1 MAERKMVNLWGDCT
15 VYTQYL
21 SRRVDLCHIGQ
32 KRTKKMWLPQGRS
45 WVDGEPL
52 SSSTLAACLQLP
64 AWRKKLRRERIELR
78 QHPRG
83 KTRDV
88 QEVSSN
94 SRSPK
99 PSSAE
104 KLYSEG
110 LLVHPGALKH
120 SRFGIELP
128 QRNSGIPGWEK
139 RPRLRKRC
147 SG

>member
-1 MAERKMVNLWGDCT
+1 MTA
-15 VYTQYL
+15 
-21 SRRVDLCHIGQ
+21 SGQ
-32 KRTKKMWLPQGRS
+32 VMGRWRAFVIINTGHMPTATSLEKEAQDSPDAPALGQGE
-45 WVDGEPL
+45 W
-52 SSSTLAACLQLP
+52 
-64 AWRKKLRRERIELR
+64 IELR

-88 QEVSSN
+88 QQVSSN

-120 SRFGIELP
+120 SGFGIESP
-128 QRNSGIPGWEK
+128 QRNSGIPG
-139 RPRLRKRC
+139 
-147 SG
+147 